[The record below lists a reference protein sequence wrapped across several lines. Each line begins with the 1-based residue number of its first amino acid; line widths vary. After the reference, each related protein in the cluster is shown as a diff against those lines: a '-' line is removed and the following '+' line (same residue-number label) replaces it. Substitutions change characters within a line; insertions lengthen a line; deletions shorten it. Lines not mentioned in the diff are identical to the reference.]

1 MRDFKILLI
10 LIAFVG
16 VTYWGVEP
24 YAHHVMHP
32 ALPAADF
39 TFGVKPANLKDANVS
54 EGQAIVAAQCATCH
68 SVKKADIN
76 LTMSPEDAANA
87 YGVLPPDLSNAAGVY
102 DTNYLVAFLQD
113 PAKVSLAPKT
123 AMPNLGLTD
132 KQATDVIAYLST
144 LAEHNLTG
152 KQVTE
157 AACAY
162 CHTVKYDGVTR
173 VVSEKR
179 IKEYLGKNPP
189 DLSMMI
195 KSRGEHY
202 LESFINNPQN
212 GLPGTAMP
220 RVGLSHESQEKVI
233 AYLDQVGDPKKAQ
246 RDALGF
252 WVIGYFV
259 ILTVLTFMWKTAKL
273 REVH

>member
-1 MRDFKILLI
+1 MRDFKILLV

-32 ALPAADF
+32 TLPAADF
-39 TFGVKPANLKDANVS
+39 TFGVKPANIKEGNVS
-54 EGQAIVAAQCATCH
+54 EGQALVAAQCATCH

-76 LTMSPEDAANA
+76 LSMSPEDAANA

-102 DTNYLVAFLQD
+102 DSNYLVAFLQD
-113 PAKVSLAPKT
+113 PAKVSMAPKT

-132 KQATDVIAYLST
+132 KQATDIVAYLSSI
-144 LAEHNLTG
+144 ADHNLTG

-157 AACAY
+157 ASCGY

-220 RVGLSHESQEKVI
+220 RVGLSQESQEKVI
-233 AYLDQVGDPKKAQ
+233 AYLDQVGDPKKAE
-246 RDALGF
+246 RNALGF